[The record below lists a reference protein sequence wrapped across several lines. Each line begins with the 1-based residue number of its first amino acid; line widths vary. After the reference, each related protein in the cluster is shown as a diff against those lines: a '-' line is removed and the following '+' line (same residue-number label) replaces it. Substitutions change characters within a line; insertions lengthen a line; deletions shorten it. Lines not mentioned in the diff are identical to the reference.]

1 VTTASPL
8 GRYGQC
14 IADEDLHEVRLRA
27 VPVRVLVAG
36 REHHDELMRE
46 FALLALSRSDIAT
59 VPTRLVE
66 LTQILGIRYGS
77 ATARPDEA
85 VDAAMSRGDTTIDL
99 TYFVPAHVVEGANTL
114 SALMAEA
121 DEFCRSERLLTLER
135 SPILVA
141 FADWYLD
148 EFRRQVNGAPPQAWT
163 GPLDP

>member
-1 VTTASPL
+1 MTTASPL
-8 GRYGQC
+8 GRYGQTV
-14 IADEDLHEVRLRA
+14 ADDTMHEVRLIA
-27 VPVRVLVAG
+27 VPVRVMVAG

-46 FALLALSRSDIAT
+46 FALLALARSDIAP

-85 VDAAMSRGDTTIDL
+85 VDAALTRGDDTIDL
-99 TYFVPAHVVEGANTL
+99 TYVVPAHVVDGADTL

-121 DEFCRSERLLTLER
+121 DEFCRSEQLLTLER
-135 SPILVA
+135 SPILA
-141 FADWYLD
+141 DFAEWYLD
-148 EFRRQVNGAPPQAWT
+148 EFRRQVKGEPPQPWS